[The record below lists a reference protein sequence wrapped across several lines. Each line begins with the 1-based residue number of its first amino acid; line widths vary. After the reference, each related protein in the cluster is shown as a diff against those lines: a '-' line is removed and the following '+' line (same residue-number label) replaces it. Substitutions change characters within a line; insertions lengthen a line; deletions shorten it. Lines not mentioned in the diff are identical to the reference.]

1 VGVVTGISPGT
12 IDELRRRLED
22 ERAGLLGQITGV
34 DDAVDQPT
42 ATSGHGE
49 TEHVQLAVDRAL
61 ATSLDRSLRTALESV
76 AYALARID
84 DGSYGACAE
93 CSVPI
98 PTERLM
104 AVPWT
109 SRCVRCQTRF
119 ERRG

>member
-1 VGVVTGISPGT
+1 MVVVTGISSDS
-12 IDELRRRLED
+12 IEELRRRLED
-22 ERAGLLGQITGV
+22 ERAGLLGQIAGGQG
-34 DDAVDQPT
+34 AVDQPT

-49 TEHVQLAVDRAL
+49 TEHVQLAVDRSL
-61 ATSLDRSLRTALESV
+61 ATTLDRSLRTALESV

-109 SRCVRCQTRF
+109 ARCVRCQTRL
-119 ERRG
+119 ERR